1 MILSLP
7 KGCLLLICML
17 GVLVGGLCGFMGLE
31 MGATPDGR
39 SSLSIG
45 IQVFVMS
52 LIVGVALLKSGGND
66 ERR

>member
-1 MILSLP
+1 
-7 KGCLLLICML
+7 ML